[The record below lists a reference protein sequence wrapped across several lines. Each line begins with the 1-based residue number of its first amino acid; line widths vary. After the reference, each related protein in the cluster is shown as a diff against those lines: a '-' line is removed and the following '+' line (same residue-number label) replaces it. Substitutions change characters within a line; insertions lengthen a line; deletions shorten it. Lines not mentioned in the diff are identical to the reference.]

1 MATPHQNMN
10 GPTEKA
16 AARLTNTISLIR
28 SWGKNIQEQLVKTAA
43 SAFQLCKNDDFLME
57 ARFRH

>member
-16 AARLTNTISLIR
+16 AARLTNTISLIK

-43 SAFQLCKNDDFLME
+43 SAL
-57 ARFRH
+57 